1 MNKRLCLLL
10 VLAMTGVVFAASDEA
25 TERRV
30 DSEGYEIL
38 GSTTPAGGVAVAATL
53 AEPGQIE
60 RAAATAGPLA
70 ELRARHMAEFQS
82 LADASRASLG
92 SPELEAQLADLK
104 LRHAREELGL
114 LRSEAEGKGDTAYA
128 ARLDEALRNLV
139 PAPAPVATTFVPRDP
154 ATGAALNAAEGS
166 AK

>member
-10 VLAMTGVVFAASDEA
+10 VLAMTGVVFAAEGET

-30 DSEGYEIL
+30 DSGTYEIL
-38 GSTTPAGGVAVAATL
+38 GTSTPATGTAVEAQAVTD
-53 AEPGQIE
+53 
-60 RAAATAGPLA
+60 RAAAIEATGPLA
-70 ELRARHMAEFQS
+70 ELRSRHQAEYLS

-92 SPELEAQLADLK
+92 SPELEAQLAELK
-104 LRHAREELGL
+104 VRHAREELGL
-114 LRSEAEGKGDTAYA
+114 LRSEAEVKGDAAYV

-139 PAPAPVATTFVPRDP
+139 PATAPVASRFVPRDP
-154 ATGAALNAAEGS
+154 VTGAALNAAEGS